1 MALSSREPLRMAKKD
16 SFRLTFR
23 VTGEAETTGKSS
35 RVRSHD
41 TAIIG

>member
-1 MALSSREPLRMAKKD
+1 MALSSRQPLRMAKKD

-23 VTGEAETTGKSS
+23 VTGEAEVTGKSS
-35 RVRSHD
+35 GAGSHD